1 MENIDL
7 TVKLSTLWIVV
18 TLNMIFADIFSI
30 MVELINKNTLEIPM
44 EVQTA
49 MAIAAVMTNIPI
61 LMMYFSRVLQP
72 KINRWANM
80 VAATFTIIF
89 IIGGGSLTPHYL
101 IIGSIEVVTLVI
113 IWVNAW
119 RWKVD
124 TKSFK

>member
-61 LMMYFSRVLQP
+61 LMIYFSRVLQP

-101 IIGSIEVVTLVI
+101 IIGSIEVVILVI